1 MKDTFYGYK
10 RPDGRVG
17 IRNNVLI
24 LPASICASDVC
35 RMVSDAVPGTVSFN
49 NQNGCSQTEKDFK
62 YTLDVLAGF
71 AANPNIYATVVI
83 SLGCEVAQMDIVV
96 EAIEKLTNKP
106 MKTLIIQK
114 EGGTI
119 KTMEKAV
126 RYAREFVIEASM
138 LTREEA
144 PISALRIG
152 TNCGGSDPTSGL
164 AANPV
169 VGGVS
174 DMLAEHRAVSVLCET
189 TELIGA
195 EHILAA
201 RAKDETVKNRI
212 YEIINRYEE
221 SIRIVG
227 EDMRGGQPCEGNK
240 RSGITTIEEKT
251 LGCIHKG
258 GHSTI
263 MEVIDYA
270 QEPTQKGLVIMDTP
284 GNDAASVAGLA
295 AGGCQMVL
303 FKTGMGTPT
312 GNPIAPVYRL
322 TGNKFTFAN
331 MEDNIDFDAS
341 GVLSGTA
348 TIEELSIE
356 LFEEMLNVA
365 NGKLTKSESLGFK
378 EIAIM
383 RACNYL

>member
-1 MKDTFYGYK
+1 MKTTFYGYR

-35 RMVSDAVPGTVSFN
+35 RMVSDSVPGTVSFN
-49 NQNGCSQTEKDFK
+49 NQNGCSQTEKDFR
-62 YTLDVLAGF
+62 YTLDILAGF
-71 AANPNIYATVVI
+71 AANPNIYAAVII
-83 SLGCEVAQMDIVV
+83 SLGCEVAQMAIVV
-96 EAIEKLTNKP
+96 EAIKKLTNKP

-119 KTMEKAV
+119 KTMEKAI
-126 RYAREFVIEASM
+126 RCAREFVIEASR
-138 LTREEA
+138 LTREEF
-144 PISALRIG
+144 PISRLCIG

-174 DMLAEHRAVSVLCET
+174 DILAQNQAISVLCET

-201 RAKDETVKNRI
+201 RAKNEEVKNRI
-212 YEIINRYEE
+212 YEIIRRYED
-221 SIRIVG
+221 SIRMAG
-227 EDMRGGQPCEGNK
+227 EDMRGGQPCVGNK

-263 MEVIDYA
+263 MEVVDYA
-270 QEPTQKGLVIMDTP
+270 HEPTQKGLVIMDTP

-295 AGGCQMVL
+295 AGGCQMIL
-303 FKTGMGTPT
+303 FTTGMGTPT

-322 TGNKFTFAN
+322 TGNKSTFAN
-331 MEDNIDFDAS
+331 MRDNTDFDAS

-348 TIEELSIE
+348 TIKELSE
-356 LFEEMLNVA
+356 KLFDEVLEVA
-365 NGKLTKSESLGFK
+365 NGKLTKAESLGFK